1 MWPFEICA
9 VNHHNDCNCDK
20 RINIAE
26 LYCFAVQ
33 RIGCFKEGSNT
44 DRDLEYFLI
53 NGNPPITP
61 TSCRDACRESQYPFA
76 GTQVRYIL
84 FSRKKRGFRSGLQ
97 KRKKRKPQ
105 RREIKLVWT

>member
-1 MWPFEICA
+1 MYS
-9 VNHHNDCNCDK
+9 VKDK
-20 RINIAE
+20 RINISE

-33 RIGCFKEGSNT
+33 RIGCFKDGGN
-44 DRDLEYFLI
+44 RDLEYFLI

-84 FSRKKRGFRSGLQ
+84 FSRKGRGGLRSGLQ
-97 KRKKRKPQ
+97 KREKRNTLTTRK
-105 RREIKLVWT
+105 